1 MYIRQLAISLRNAIQ
16 KATPEASRQV
26 QLEREKGGGRRE
38 KGGGRR
44 EKGEEGEGR
53 GGRRERREKGEEG
66 EGRGGREGRRE
77 RREKREGRRERR
89 ERPISASFTSDGVRS
104 FTQVYNW
111 QYVNCLRLWAQV
123 LCAHAREP
131 SAPLRQLVYPLV
143 QVTQG
148 AARLLP
154 SIRFA
159 PLRLQCVRVLNQL
172 CLELKVG
179 PRS

>member
-1 MYIRQLAISLRNAIQ
+1 MNRKTLQRIALTSACFVDLCAIDASAAYQHAFVYIRQLAIHLRNAIQ
-16 KATPEASRQV
+16 KPTADAYR
-26 QLEREKGGGRRE
+26 
-38 KGGGRR
+38 
-44 EKGEEGEGR
+44 
-53 GGRRERREKGEEG
+53 
-66 EGRGGREGRRE
+66 
-77 RREKREGRRERR
+77 
-89 ERPISASFTSDGVRS
+89 
-104 FTQVYNW
+104 QVYNW

-123 LCAHAREP
+123 LCALAREP